1 MEEQKGKISV
11 SVNIRGLE
19 EMSRVHNHV
28 AEFVTS
34 LCKYV
39 PRCKERTT
47 LFENWLHQQR
57 NQTPYSADTR
67 NMTNSPQYCAYNLL
81 LAREYYTRVHTS
93 RTCTH
98 SMLMRLNIETAEPWT
113 HRSERRMEF
122 KLAFQRR
129 RMLG

>member
-11 SVNIRGLE
+11 PVNIRGLE
-19 EMSRVHNHV
+19 EMPRVHNHV

-67 NMTNSPQYCAYNLL
+67 NMTNSPQYSANIAPIISCLHVSI
-81 LAREYYTRVHTS
+81 TRVCIPVARA
-93 RTCTH
+93 RTAC
-98 SMLMRLNIETAEPWT
+98 
-113 HRSERRMEF
+113 
-122 KLAFQRR
+122 
-129 RMLG
+129 